1 MSQSLLKAI
10 GMHAHWGFSHSFDFL
25 ELLNKMYNNDV
36 VSSETCAPINILL
49 IHPSDVRHILTLIAR
64 RRRHSNI
71 PLNRPI
77 NIYLLENTIENVA
90 RDILLL
96 EVINDYEVPIR
107 QRANIYLE
115 IFGNCKV
122 QDRTSRY
129 IEQLGY
135 QLRSLICDSTGR
147 LEDLIDFSL
156 FKYRDRDLLEN
167 VFKSYSRSVIFDIDK
182 LIDTRLRAHYGDRY
196 DSRKAMADWDYH
208 TSIRESASIIHIKQY
223 KDWRMKGIAY
233 EFGDQEYTEPNRT
246 MMSYTEGFLKEGK
259 EKGMKKEVKGYWGDI
274 VASPYFSYGIDT
286 DISNKLSEG
295 LFQILNKNT
304 GSEQHRHH
312 AVEIA
317 VHDMLSNLWEIEN
330 GTKYQMTKANDI
342 FSGLGKERG
351 QIIKEEEPLNE
362 IQDDTEDSTQ
372 DSKNDIDTEVEN
384 KQPIVEPNNSNS
396 EVTTNTIFKNIIS
409 EEEEL
414 AKSILRAET
423 IVETF
428 QNIKILPMFGSP
440 NDILNKSKYKNMF
453 DGIYVSSRIGQCMEQ
468 DYFKDLLKNDEKN
481 PVVVAIET
489 AKYIVTLNK
498 DTKKAFQ
505 EKEIEYI
512 TRHGLKPLAPELTLL
527 RRKRN
532 PTDDKDDDV
541 IFYTR

>member
-25 ELLNKMYNNDV
+25 EILNKMINNDV
-36 VSSETCAPINILL
+36 SESDPINILL
-49 IHPSDVRHILTLIAR
+49 VHPSDVRHILSLIAK
-64 RRRHSNI
+64 RRRHSKI

-77 NIYLLENTIENVA
+77 NIYLLENTIESIG

-122 QDRTSRY
+122 QDRTARY

-135 QLRSLICDSTGR
+135 QLRSLICDNSGR

-196 DSRKAMADWDYH
+196 DSRRALADWDYH
-208 TSIRESASIIHIKQY
+208 TSIREYASIIHIKQY

-286 DISNKLSEG
+286 DTPNKLSEG

-351 QIIKEEEPLNE
+351 QLAKEEEPLLE
-362 IQDDTEDSTQ
+362 ILDDTDVSTQ
-372 DSKNDIDTEVEN
+372 DKKKEGHAETEN
-384 KQPIVEPNNSNS
+384 KQSIEESSKTNT

-428 QNIKILPMFGSP
+428 QNVKVLPMFGSP
-440 NDILNKSKYKNMF
+440 NDILNKSKFKHMF
-453 DGIYVSSRIGQCMEQ
+453 DAIYVSSRIGQCMEQ
-468 DYFKDLLKNDEKN
+468 DYFIDLLRNDEKK
-481 PVVVAIET
+481 PIVIAIET

-498 DTKKAFQ
+498 ETKKAFQ

-512 TRHGLKPLAPELTLL
+512 TRHGLKPLAPELSLV

-532 PTDDKDDDV
+532 PTEDKDDDV
-541 IFYTR
+541 LFYSR